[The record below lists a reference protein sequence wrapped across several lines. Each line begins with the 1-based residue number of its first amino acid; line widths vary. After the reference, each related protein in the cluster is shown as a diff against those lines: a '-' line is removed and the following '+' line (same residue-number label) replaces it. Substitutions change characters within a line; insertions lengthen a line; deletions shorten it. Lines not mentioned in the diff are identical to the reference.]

1 MNALQ
6 TRQRELLERFI
17 EICERLH
24 LRYYLVC
31 GSALGAVKYKGFI
44 PWDDD
49 VDVALLRGEYE
60 IFLEKAPAL
69 LPENLF
75 LQNYRTDPAFPAVFS
90 KLRNSETTY
99 VEKSASRLPIH
110 HGIYI
115 DIFPLDGYPAA
126 KVEQRRLERRKLV
139 YRRLLSTAFLP
150 DRAWKRI
157 FIAPFRLAGVHRHT
171 AAIARRY
178 EAMVARYG
186 TDDSAIL
193 ANHGNWQGKL
203 EYAPREQYGD
213 GVWGEF
219 EGLRVRLPAQT
230 DAYLTQKYGD
240 WRRDLPPGEQIGHHY
255 FTRCDCERSYR
266 DYL

>member
-6 TRQRELLERFI
+6 ARQRELLAMFI
-17 EICERLH
+17 EVCERLG
-24 LRYYLVC
+24 LRYFLVC
-31 GSALGAVKYKGFI
+31 GSALGAAKYKGFI

-49 VDVALLRGEYE
+49 VDVALFREEYE
-60 IFLEKAPAL
+60 LFLAKAPAL
-69 LPENLF
+69 LPEHVF
-75 LQNYRTDPAFPAVFS
+75 LQNHRTDPAFPAIFS

-110 HGIYI
+110 HGIFI

-126 KVEQRRLERRKLV
+126 RAEQRRLECRKWI
-139 YRRLLSTAFLP
+139 YRRLLSAAYRP
-150 DRAWKRI
+150 DRAWKWL
-157 FIAPFRLAGVHRHT
+157 FIAPLRLAGVRRHT

-178 EAMVARYG
+178 EAMIARYG
-186 TDDSAIL
+186 TDDSAIIS
-193 ANHGNWQGKL
+193 NHGNWQGKL

-230 DAYLTQKYGD
+230 EAYLAQKYGD
-240 WRRDLPPGEQIGHHY
+240 WRREPPPDEQIGHHY
-255 FTRCDCERSYR
+255 FTRCDCARPYT